1 MSGGAA
7 CLQGRAEEG
16 YGRLWPGPSEADGD
30 RGRAPEVGRGRELE
44 DRGPPTWRPGNF
56 LLHL

>member
-1 MSGGAA
+1 MGGLVPAGEDRGG
-7 CLQGRAEEG
+7 LGNVRPQ
-16 YGRLWPGPSEADGD
+16 PGPSEADGD

-44 DRGPPTWRPGNF
+44 DRGPPTWRLGSF